1 MIVGS
6 FSSRRVRMRE
16 RLARLAVLCASL
28 LALATPSA
36 AQVYTGRIDITV
48 ADSTGAILPGVT
60 VEINGPQRLT
70 QVSDSRGE
78 VHFLGLAPGTYTVN
92 AKLQG
97 FSDYK
102 NDNVPVTAGGGVALK
117 VALSVGAVTQ
127 DVQVTSETPVV
138 DPKRV
143 T

>member
-1 MIVGS
+1 
-6 FSSRRVRMRE
+6 MRE
-16 RLARLAVLCASL
+16 RLARLTVLCASL
-28 LALATPSA
+28 LALATPST

-60 VEINGPQRLT
+60 VEISGPQGLT
-70 QVSDSRGE
+70 QTSDTRGE

-97 FSDYK
+97 FGDYNNK
-102 NDNVPVTAGGGVALK
+102 AVPVVAGSSVNLK
-117 VALSVGAVTQ
+117 ISLAVGAVTQ
-127 DVQVTSETPVV
+127 DIEVTSETPVV
-138 DPKRV
+138 DPKRI